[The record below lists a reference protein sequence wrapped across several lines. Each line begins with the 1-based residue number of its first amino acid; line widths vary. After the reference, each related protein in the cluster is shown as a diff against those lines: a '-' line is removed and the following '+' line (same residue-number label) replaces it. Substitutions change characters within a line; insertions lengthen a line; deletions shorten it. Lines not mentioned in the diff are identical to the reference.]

1 MITAKQI
8 RRGIARGAVRFIV
21 DPNMGAGTVCAI
33 GDNWFYFGG
42 ETAEQESPKEYLEH
56 VPIEDI
62 VGDIMNVLNDF
73 CLQPETFGDEYAYY
87 ESILKKSEENMQTD
101 FERGY
106 QKALEE
112 INMPMNVIIP
122 KWNSSKCPRCQKDFS
137 DYEPCNDGYYDRANT
152 MERCPFCGQK
162 LNWKRN

>member
-8 RRGIARGAVRFIV
+8 RHGIAKGAVRFII
-21 DPNMGAGTVCAI
+21 DPNMGKGTVCAI

-42 ETAEQESPKEYLEH
+42 ETAEQESPNEYLEH

-62 VGDIMNVLNDF
+62 VGEIMDVLNDF
-73 CLQPETFGDEYAYY
+73 RLQTDMFGNEYEYY
-87 ESILKKSEENMQTD
+87 EAVLKEVLGNLHTD
-101 FERGY
+101 FGRGY

-112 INMPMNVIIP
+112 INTPMNVIMP
-122 KWNSSKCPRCQKDFS
+122 KWSPSKCPRCQKDFS
-137 DYEPCNDGYYDRANT
+137 DYEPCNDGYYDRANS

-162 LNWKRN
+162 LDWKRN